1 MIHKSVLLNTPCE
14 FINITPFNPLIS
26 KCQIKVCYVGEQ
38 PNRNKSVITKEVAT
52 EMANSLPGSP
62 IVGYYNEAK
71 EDFEGHNKIIEISGG
86 EFKLKDTTRPYGFVD
101 LNAKVWFQWFLDDDS
116 VEREYLMTEGWLW
129 TGQWPEC
136 KRIITEGNHQ
146 SMELDEGTLDAF
158 WTRDNNGNR
167 QFFIINEAIVSKL
180 CVLGE
185 DVEPCFEGAS
195 ISQVQFSFE
204 DDFKVK
210 LFEMMNEL
218 KDLLKGGTT
227 EMNAA
232 EEVKVD
238 GVEINPEV
246 VEDPTPS
253 DPEIVEPV
261 VEEEPAAATEGE
273 NEDETDKEDQEKT
286 EETVEDTDPVVNV
299 EFENKDDEDKE
310 DEEDVCPECGKPE
323 DECTCDEKDYSL
335 DSIPEY
341 VELLSKYE
349 KLVADYDS
357 LESEV
362 AGLREFKAAAE
373 KKEKEAMVASFYM
386 LSDEDKKEI
395 SDNIDSYSLE
405 DIEAKLSI
413 ICVRNRVSFNLEE
426 ENKEEEDPTVYDINN
441 GELSDDNVPAW
452 IKAVRSTAKSMQE

>member
-38 PNRNKSVITKEVAT
+38 PNRNKSIITKEVAT

-116 VEREYLMTEGWLW
+116 IEREYLMTEGWLW

-136 KRIITEGNHQ
+136 KRIIDEGNHQ
-146 SMELDEGTLDAF
+146 SMELDEDTLNAY
-158 WTRDNNGNR
+158 WSRGANGER
-167 QFFIINEAIVSKL
+167 QFFIINEAIISKL

-204 DDFKVK
+204 EDFKVK
-210 LFEMMNEL
+210 MFEMMNEL
-218 KDLLKGGTT
+218 KELLKGGTNEMSST
-227 EMNAA
+227 E
-232 EEVKVD
+232 EIKVD
-238 GVEINPEV
+238 DV
-246 VEDPTPS
+246 VIDPVIEDPAPS
-253 DPEIVEPV
+253 DPETEPV
-261 VEEEPAAATEGE
+261 DPIEPAAAENEGE
-273 NEDETDKEDQEKT
+273 NEDEINKEDPKKT
-286 EETVEDTDPVVNV
+286 EDSVEDTNPVVD
-299 EFENKDDEDKE
+299 EFENKDDE
-310 DEEDVCPECGKPE
+310 EEKVCPECGKPE
-323 DECTCDEKDYSL
+323 SECTCDKKDYSL

-341 VELLSKYE
+341 IELKGKYE
-349 KLVADYDS
+349 KLVADYSS
-357 LESEV
+357 LETEIV
-362 AGLREFKAAAE
+362 ALREFKATVE
-373 KKEKEAMVASFYM
+373 KKDKEAMIASFYM
-386 LSDEDKKEI
+386 LSDEDKKDVN
-395 SDNIDSYSLE
+395 DNIDSYSLE

-413 ICVRNRVSFNLEE
+413 ICVRNRVSFDLEAE
-426 ENKEEEDPTVYDINN
+426 EAKDEDPTIYDVNN
-441 GELSDDNVPAW
+441 GELSDDDVPAW
-452 IKAVRSTAKSMQE
+452 VKAVRSTAKSMQE

>member
-38 PNRNKSVITKEVAT
+38 PNRNKSIITKEVAT

-101 LNAKVWFQWFLDDDS
+101 LNAKAWFQWFLDDDS

-136 KRIITEGNHQ
+136 KRIIDQGNHQ

-158 WTRDNNGNR
+158 WSRDDNGNR
-167 QFFIINEAIVSKL
+167 QFFIINEAIISKL

-204 DDFKVK
+204 DDFKNT
-210 LFEMMNEL
+210 LFEMMKEL
-218 KDLLKGGTT
+218 KELLKGGN
-227 EMNAA
+227 EMNAT
-232 EEVKVD
+232 EENKIDEVVVD
-238 GVEINPEV
+238 PVV
-246 VEDPTPS
+246 VEDPAPS
-253 DPEIVEPV
+253 DPVIDEPV
-261 VEEEPAAATEGE
+261 DANEPAAAEVEGE
-273 NEDETDKEDQEKT
+273 IEGESVKEDQEET
-286 EETVEDTDPVVNV
+286 EETVEDTDPVVV
-299 EFENKDDEDKE
+299 DEFENKD
-310 DEEDVCPECGKPE
+310 DVCPECGKPE
-323 DECTCDEKDYSL
+323 GECTCEEKDEDKKDYSL
-335 DSIPEY
+335 EEIPEY
-341 VELLSKYE
+341 TDLLAKYELLVTEHS
-349 KLVADYDS
+349 S
-357 LESEV
+357 LETEV
-362 AGLREFKAAAE
+362 AGLREFKASIE
-373 KKEKEAMVASFYM
+373 KKEKEAMIASFYM
-386 LSDEDKKEI
+386 LSEDDKKEVVE
-395 SDNIDSYSLE
+395 NIDSYSLE

-413 ICVRNRVSFNLEE
+413 ICVRNRVSFSLEE
-426 ENKEEEDPTVYDINN
+426 EDNKEEVPAVYNVNN
-441 GELSDDNVPAW
+441 GELSDDDVPAW
-452 IKAVRSTAKSMQE
+452 VKAVKSTAKAMQE